1 MMFARARKTKTEEY
15 LENEFYENESL
26 FADLNPK
33 DADEEED
40 IFDKISVKP
49 KRGRKKKN
57 R

>member
-1 MMFARARKTKTEEY
+1 MFARARKTKTEEY

-33 DADEEED
+33 DEDEED
-40 IFDKISVKP
+40 IFEKIAVK
-49 KRGRKKKN
+49 KRRGRKKKD

>member
-1 MMFARARKTKTEEY
+1 MFARARKTKTEEY

-33 DADEEED
+33 GSDEEED
-40 IFDKISVKP
+40 IFDKISVKA
-49 KRGRKKKN
+49 KRGRKKKD

>member
-1 MMFARARKTKTEEY
+1 MFARARKTKTEEY

-33 DADEEED
+33 DDEED
-40 IFDKISVKP
+40 IFDKITVKK

>member
-1 MMFARARKTKTEEY
+1 MFARARKTKTEEY

-33 DADEEED
+33 SSDDEEED